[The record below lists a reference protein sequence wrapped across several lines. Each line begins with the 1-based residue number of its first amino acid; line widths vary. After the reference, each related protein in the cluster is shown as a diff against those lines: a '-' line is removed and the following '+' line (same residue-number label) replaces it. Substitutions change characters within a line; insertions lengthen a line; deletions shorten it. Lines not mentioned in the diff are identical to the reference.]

1 MEIRMVSSRQVSPL
15 LEVEGLEVTLASG
28 VRAVEDVSFE
38 LYRSECLAL
47 VGESGCGKTLTA
59 LSILRAMPP
68 DAGCSKAGVLRLD
81 GLELGRL
88 SRSEMRRVRGGKI
101 GMVFQDPSA
110 ALDPLFRVGDQIIET
125 YLAHH
130 RSSREEALKRSLEA
144 LTAAGLEES
153 RRVFDSYPHQLSGG
167 QKQRAVIAMALCT
180 GVELLIADEPTTAL
194 DVTVER
200 QIIDLLAGL
209 CEKRGLALLLI
220 THNLRLVR
228 SLAGRV
234 AVMYAGQIVESAP
247 AGRLFAKPG
256 HPYTRALL
264 ECVPAEDGEL
274 RSIPG
279 QVPLPGE
286 WLPGC
291 RFRNRCPLAAPGC
304 ENSQSLKPY
313 GGQAGHLVRC
323 YLAAETEGTF

>member
-1 MEIRMVSSRQVSPL
+1 MDTARKDSPL
-15 LEVEGLEVTLASG
+15 LDVKGLEVTLASG
-28 VRAVEDVSFE
+28 VRAVADVTFE

-59 LSILRAMPP
+59 LSILRAVPP
-68 DAGCSKAGVLRLD
+68 DAGCSKAEILRLD
-81 GLELGRL
+81 GLDLGRL
-88 SRSEMRRVRGGKI
+88 SRREMRQVRGGRI

-110 ALDPLFRVGDQIIET
+110 ALDPLFTVGDQIVET
-125 YLAHH
+125 YRAHR
-130 RSSREEALKRSLEA
+130 RSNRGEAVERVLEA
-144 LTAAGLEES
+144 LAEAGLEEN
-153 RRVFDSYPHQLSGG
+153 RRIFNSYPYQLSGG

-209 CEKRGLALLLI
+209 RERRGLALLLI

-228 SLAGRV
+228 SLADRV
-234 AVMYAGQIVESAP
+234 AVMYSGQIVESAP
-247 AGRLFAKPG
+247 AGRLFAMPG

-264 ECVPAEDGEL
+264 DCIPLDDGEL

-279 QVPLPGE
+279 QVPQPGE

-291 RFRNRCPLAAPGC
+291 RFRNRCRRAAPGC
-304 ENSQSLKPY
+304 ENIQALEPY

-323 YLAAETEGTF
+323 HRAADTEGGLR